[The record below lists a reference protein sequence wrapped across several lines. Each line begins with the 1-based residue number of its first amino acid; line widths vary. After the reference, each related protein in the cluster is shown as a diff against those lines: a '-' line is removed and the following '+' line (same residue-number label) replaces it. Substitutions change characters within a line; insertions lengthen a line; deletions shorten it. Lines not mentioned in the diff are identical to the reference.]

1 MRVLKPTLLS
11 ANREMKSILSRTAFG
26 VSLDKLRADNER
38 ISKLNDDDFTELME
52 YITSSGT
59 VVFFE
64 RDDLV
69 CIIHSSKYQEGMGT
83 VLPLYEVEESNT
95 SNTSNTKSK
104 IIINTVS
111 TLERCLE
118 RLEIPS
124 VPLLHFN
131 REVPVAID
139 LEPLVPTLLE
149 LPHGLRALAAE
160 LMGYARDVY
169 CGLTE
174 SELCRRSSKFDM
186 MTPEER
192 KWVLDAIDD
201 VSDIYAMVDEGVP
214 TRGRG
219 VRVLLHQKFWTFAH
233 TEMRPKELE
242 VESPFAGLAV
252 LKGKLPL
259 EPVKKE
265 LPEILAEHPEP
276 SVEGSKLVA
285 ALSRAAAAKKAL
297 DAAQAEYDAAIADM
311 LSLAGKE

>member
-1 MRVLKPTLLS
+1 MRALSPTLLS

-26 VSLDKLRADNER
+26 VSLEKLRADNDR

-59 VVFFE
+59 VIFFE
-64 RDDLV
+64 RDGLV
-69 CIIHSSKYQEGMGT
+69 CIIHSSKYHDGMGK
-83 VLPLYEVEESNT
+83 VLPLYETEESNT
-95 SNTSNTKSK
+95 SNIKIKTNT
-104 IIINTVS
+104 NTVS
-111 TLERCLE
+111 THERCLE

-124 VPLLHFN
+124 VPMLHFN
-131 REVPVAID
+131 REIPVAID

-174 SELCRRSSKFDM
+174 SELCRRSSKFDL
-186 MTPEER
+186 MTSEER

-201 VSDIYAMVDEGVP
+201 VSDLYAMVDEGVP
-214 TRGRG
+214 TRSRG
-219 VRVLLHQKFWTFAH
+219 VRVLLHKQFWTFAH
-233 TEMRPKELE
+233 TEARPTELRI
-242 VESPFAGLAV
+242 ESPFASLSV

-259 EPVKKE
+259 EPVKRE
-265 LPEILAEHPEP
+265 LPTPRTEQPEP
-276 SVEGSKLVA
+276 AAEESKLVA
-285 ALSRAAAAKKAL
+285 ALTRAAAAKKAL

-311 LSLAGKE
+311 LALAGKE

>member
-1 MRVLKPTLLS
+1 MRALNPTLLS

-26 VSLDKLRADNER
+26 ISLEKLRADNDR
-38 ISKLNDDDFTELME
+38 ISKLNDDEFTELME

-64 RDDLV
+64 RDNLV
-69 CIIHSSKYQEGMGT
+69 CIIHSSKYQEGMGE
-83 VLPLYEVEESNT
+83 VLPLYEVEESR
-95 SNTSNTKSK
+95 TSNTKSK
-104 IIINTVS
+104 VVVNSVS
-111 TLERCLE
+111 IHERCLE

-131 REVPVAID
+131 RETPVAID

-174 SELCRRSSKFDM
+174 SELCRRSSTFDL

-201 VSDIYAMVDEGVP
+201 VSDLYAMVDEGVP
-214 TRGRG
+214 TRSRG
-219 VRVLLHQKFWTFAH
+219 VRVLLHKQFWTSAH
-233 TEMRPKELE
+233 IEASPTELH
-242 VESPFAGLAV
+242 VESPFASLAA

-265 LPEILAEHPEP
+265 LPELPAEQPEP
-276 SVEGSKLVA
+276 PVENSKLVA

-297 DAAQAEYDAAIADM
+297 DAAQVEYDAAIADM
-311 LSLAGKE
+311 LALAGKE